1 MFKFIS
7 ELLFDILFFYTGEI
21 LLFIV
26 TFGHKKP
33 RWDYYTNERGSKF
46 VIFSELSEWIG
57 ILFWFS
63 VAFLIVKFILNK

>member
-1 MFKFIS
+1 MFEFIFG
-7 ELLFDILFFYTGEI
+7 LLFDFFFFYTGEI
-21 LLFIV
+21 ILFIV
-26 TFGHKKP
+26 TIGHKKP
-33 RWDYYTNERGSKF
+33 RWDYYLKEKGSKF